1 MQKQYNSQQQQRQEG
16 ESVEDIKSQEMVL
29 EDVDDRNKIMVRGQ
43 QIEEEDN
50 DEIQE
55 DDEEGAEYLDN

>member
-50 DEIQE
+50 DEI
-55 DDEEGAEYLDN
+55 